1 MITEKIDRFTL
12 EQDIMECWG
21 VVDDI
26 KVLATTKRL
35 QHNQAEMQQALNA
48 VHTLYQI
55 KFEKLFNTFETV
67 IAQGHLG

>member
-1 MITEKIDRFTL
+1 MITEQIDRFTL

-26 KVLATTKRL
+26 KMLATTERL
-35 QHNQAEMQQALNA
+35 QHNQAEMQQVLNA

-67 IAQGHLG
+67 IAQGHLD